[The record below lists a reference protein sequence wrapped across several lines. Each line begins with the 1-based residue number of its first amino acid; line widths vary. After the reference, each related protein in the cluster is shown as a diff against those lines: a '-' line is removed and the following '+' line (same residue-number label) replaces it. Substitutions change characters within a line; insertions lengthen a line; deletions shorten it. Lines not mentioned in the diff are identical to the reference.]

1 MVEKSLSERDSLF
14 KAFLDLRRHEPS
26 PLSQK
31 NLLIY

>member
-1 MVEKSLSERDSLF
+1 MAEKPLPEQNSLF